1 MYNIKDLNI
10 NQKVLIT
17 PLVTMFF
24 LLSIAIYSY
33 ISLQQDKNTIQNL
46 VKIKMHT
53 QNVNTQ
59 MIAKFRLM
67 NGRVYKL
74 FNLKTAGYEV
84 ENLNKLETSY
94 KNEILGIGKKL
105 NNLLDDP
112 YIDNSSK
119 TKYKKILK
127 LYTEAKKVAIDSLD
141 IMHFDVS
148 TGFMLFYGAE
158 PLYQSIMQILQENME
173 MSNTQSIQAYDNS
186 MEKITTTITIL
197 SILIIISIIVSGFI
211 GVRVSNSI
219 KKPLSELKNGLSEFF
234 EYLSHNKKDIKPIS
248 IYSNDELGSM
258 SKDINTNIQ
267 KIKAD
272 LEMDNKMINN
282 LISCVSF
289 VNDGYLDTKI
299 KEEPNQKE
307 LKKVKELFNSMIKNL
322 ETTIGKDIN
331 VILTILEEYTLHN
344 YNAKIKDANSKVELS
359 VNELGNTIRKML
371 QENLNTGMA
380 LKDKASVLFSNVDIL
395 EVSTTTQNNLVA
407 QSSQQLEDITT
418 HLTTQVVNASK
429 MASYSDQVTLS
440 ANIGTSL
447 ANKTAQ
453 AMENMNTMVNEINT
467 SIEIID
473 QIVMQTNILS
483 LNASVEAVSAGEAGK
498 GFAVVA
504 KEVRNLAAKSS
515 DASQEIKKIVSEAKK
530 RANEG
535 KQIVQDMIDGYDNL
549 MLSISKTVVLIN
561 DSITTSNQQESNIHN
576 INNIIKSL
584 DKQSNKTSKI
594 VKKTHLVANETSA
607 IANKIVQ
614 EVQEHSF

>member
-1 MYNIKDLNI
+1 
-10 NQKVLIT
+10 
-17 PLVTMFF
+17 
-24 LLSIAIYSY
+24 
-33 ISLQQDKNTIQNL
+33 
-46 VKIKMHT
+46 
-53 QNVNTQ
+53 
-59 MIAKFRLM
+59 
-67 NGRVYKL
+67 
-74 FNLKTAGYEV
+74 
-84 ENLNKLETSY
+84 
-94 KNEILGIGKKL
+94 
-105 NNLLDDP
+105 
-112 YIDNSSK
+112 
-119 TKYKKILK
+119 
-127 LYTEAKKVAIDSLD
+127 
-141 IMHFDVS
+141 
-148 TGFMLFYGAE
+148 
-158 PLYQSIMQILQENME
+158 
-173 MSNTQSIQAYDNS
+173 
-186 MEKITTTITIL
+186 
-197 SILIIISIIVSGFI
+197 
-211 GVRVSNSI
+211 
-219 KKPLSELKNGLSEFF
+219 
-234 EYLSHNKKDIKPIS
+234 
-248 IYSNDELGSM
+248 
-258 SKDINTNIQ
+258 
-267 KIKAD
+267 
-272 LEMDNKMINN
+272 
-282 LISCVSF
+282 
-289 VNDGYLDTKI
+289 
-299 KEEPNQKE
+299 
-307 LKKVKELFNSMIKNL
+307 
-322 ETTIGKDIN
+322 
-331 VILTILEEYTLHN
+331 
-344 YNAKIKDANSKVELS
+344 
-359 VNELGNTIRKML
+359 
-371 QENLNTGMA
+371 MA

-395 EVSTTTQNNLVA
+395 EVSTTNQNNLVA